1 MAILNLLAIFDAVII
16 YSSLYVISITVF
28 YSEAFNIF
36 LWKASMISGFSSLI
50 LTSLIYT
57 FLKEYKKI
65 PDFPFLYFVT
75 LLGIFIGSLFL
86 PNSIDIT
93 INVLKTPPFILFD
106 LTQINYSFNLFSGL
120 IVIIF
125 QGSIIVYYFYLSFT
139 INKKARNRDITKS
152 LINNTIIFSLPILL
166 YIMYI
171 ILRFPIFREL
181 HILTLWISVLG
192 NCIMLL
198 KKPEMFLELTNKI
211 YYINIYHKSGILL
224 YSYDF
229 NQSEAEMDP
238 AIWGN
243 ILIGLNHILSEFV
256 DTQNQID
263 VFQTR
268 NTDIIVNY
276 DEIGFAVVL
285 ITNRKNSILKNL
297 MENFSLEFRNKY
309 DNELTEIQD
318 LNRLINVSEFT
329 ETKELVEKEFKLYL
343 GF

>member
-86 PNSIDIT
+86 PNSVDIA
-93 INVLKTPPFILFD
+93 INVLKTSPFILFD

-125 QGSIIVYYFYLSFT
+125 QGSIIIYYFYLSFT

-171 ILRFPIFREL
+171 ILRLPIFREL

-343 GF
+343 